1 MNRWG
6 TGPVAGL
13 NEEDALIFVLRLMT
27 SAAEFDSA
35 TGGVDAQAQLYP
47 IVKRISAEGVRTI
60 PSDRLKTL
68 FSEKVINNV

>member
-1 MNRWG
+1 MVRWL
-6 TGPVAGL
+6 GL

-68 FSEKVINNV
+68 FQKRS

>member
-1 MNRWG
+1 M
-6 TGPVAGL
+6 

-60 PSDRLKTL
+60 PADRLKTL
-68 FSEKVINNV
+68 FSEKVLS

>member
-1 MNRWG
+1 
-6 TGPVAGL
+6 VAGL

-35 TGGVDAQAQLYP
+35 TGGVNAQAQLYP

-60 PSDRLKTL
+60 PADRLKTI
-68 FSEKVINNV
+68 FSEKVLR